1 MQQSRWRNAVAK
13 VKADNPYPPAPTAE
27 MTVNNLPKFLILL
40 VGLLCLTALMIV
52 DKIDMASGV
61 PMLTMIIGYSIGN
74 GVNAR
79 QGNEPTNVFGA
90 KPKK

>member
-1 MQQSRWRNAVAK
+1 
-13 VKADNPYPPAPTAE
+13 

-40 VGLLCLTALMIV
+40 MGLLCLTVLMV
-52 DKIDMASGV
+52 FDKIDMASGV

-79 QGNEPTNVFGA
+79 QGNDTSNVFGA

>member
-1 MQQSRWRNAVAK
+1 
-13 VKADNPYPPAPTAE
+13 

-40 VGLLCLTALMIV
+40 VGLLCLTALMIA

-74 GVNAR
+74 GVNAK
-79 QGNEPTNVFGA
+79 QGNESSNVFGT
-90 KPKK
+90 KTPK

>member
-1 MQQSRWRNAVAK
+1 MGNSSGRNQSRQPVSTSTNG
-13 VKADNPYPPAPTAE
+13 YE

-40 VGLLCLTALMIV
+40 VGLLCLTALMIA

-74 GVNAR
+74 GVNAK
-79 QGNEPTNVFGA
+79 QGNESSNVFGT
-90 KPKK
+90 KTPK

>member
-1 MQQSRWRNAVAK
+1 M
-13 VKADNPYPPAPTAE
+13 T
-27 MTVNNLPKFLILL
+27 MTVNNMPKFMILL
-40 VGLLCLTALMIV
+40 VGLLCLTALMIA
-52 DKIDMASGV
+52 DKINMESGV

-79 QGNEPTNVFGA
+79 QGNEPTNVLGV

>member
-1 MQQSRWRNAVAK
+1 
-13 VKADNPYPPAPTAE
+13 

-40 VGLLCLTALMIV
+40 VGLLCLTALMIA

-79 QGNEPTNVFGA
+79 QGTETSNVFGA
-90 KPKK
+90 KTKK